1 MGKRLKCSSW
11 KATAYHQQQKHVAG
25 TKMKRPRTAL
35 TLEAKLDIIQRLE
48 RGQTAASVGRLYNV
62 NESSIRTIK
71 KSAEKIR
78 SAIAQSCSVAA
89 KKSIRVRNPLLE
101 KMEMMLVTWMED
113 QRKKKDA
120 LNSTVIRA
128 KALKLYKH
136 LQQEDGGSSGTE
148 SFLASKGWFENF
160 KKRQNLYN
168 TKLINEGSKSVHIC
182 SPNSPAEV
190 KAESFLQVEQEEDEE
205 QQTVVPSDELTT
217 KKLALF
223 FTLADRLAQEAMD
236 MDPNLERSLQFGRN
250 LSSALAVYKDLY
262 RLKQHALKHSTVTQ
276 YLKTPRSTTLT
287 PANTSSYSLT
297 FAKLPTSHTG
307 SSKPFGTESP
317 LQKCSQL
324 PLLAGGDTEC
334 NPNEHSPPFSSCSN

>member
-1 MGKRLKCSSW
+1 MTLLLPFRHVVGTLK
-11 KATAYHQQQKHVAG
+11 
-25 TKMKRPRTAL
+25 KRPRTAL

-89 KKSIRVRNPLLE
+89 KKFIRVRNPLLE
-101 KMEMMLVTWMED
+101 RMEMLLVTWMED
-113 QRKKKDA
+113 QKQMKSA
-120 LNSTVIRA
+120 LNSTIIRA

-136 LQQEDGGSSGTE
+136 LQQEDGAPSATE

-168 TKLINEGSKSVHIC
+168 TKLKSEGSKSVPIC
-182 SPNSPAEV
+182 SPNFPVEV
-190 KAESFLQVEQEEDEE
+190 KAESLLRVDQEEDEE
-205 QQTVVPSDELTT
+205 QEGVVPSDELTT

-223 FTLADRLAQEAMD
+223 FTLADRVAQEAMD

-262 RLKQHALKHSTVTQ
+262 RQKQHALKHSTVTQ
-276 YLKTPRSTTLT
+276 YFKNPRSNTH
-287 PANTSSYSLT
+287 TSSPMTST
-297 FAKLPTSHTG
+297 KHPTSQTC
-307 SSKPFGTESP
+307 SSMAFGPESS
-317 LQKCSQL
+317 L
-324 PLLAGGDTEC
+324 
-334 NPNEHSPPFSSCSN
+334 